1 MSLVALIFV
10 IVLLAAAVSVLM
22 IVKYALE
29 EWRESREAERDKER
43 REEERME
50 ELFD

>member
-1 MSLVALIFV
+1 MSLVALIFAV
-10 IVLLAAAVSVLM
+10 VLLAGAISVLM
-22 IVKYALE
+22 LVKYGLE
-29 EWRESREAERDKER
+29 EWRESREAERQKER

>member
-1 MSLVALIFV
+1 MIL
-10 IVLLAAAVSVLM
+10 AAVSVLM

-29 EWRESREAERDKER
+29 EWRESREAKRDKER